1 MNRRKFLGAAAMMA
15 AAAPG
20 SRIGAAV
27 GSSQLIDSCGC
38 DPFLGQARDASYAID
53 PNGPTLASDAFRDLS
68 SGIKITNLKVF
79 GVSLTPNS
87 DRPYVFVKLE
97 TNQPGLIG
105 WGEATLEGK
114 AQATMSCVQD
124 FRDFLVGNDPMQV
137 EHLWQSMYV
146 HTFYR
151 AGPLIGSAISGI
163 DQALWDIRGK
173 ALNVPVYQL
182 LGGPYDQR
190 GIRGYYHV
198 ENISTAE
205 DLAHLRETALHD
217 GVSCLKIGLADH
229 DYEWIETNAKID
241 RAVKHMQRVREG
253 LGDSIDIAVDFH
265 AKMGPAVA
273 SILIKEVEPL
283 HLLFVEEPCPP
294 ENAAAM
300 ARIAR
305 HSTTPIATGERLVA
319 AYGCRELIEMGAVD
333 ILQTDIN
340 HVGGI
345 SALWKVA
352 AMANIS
358 NISMAPHACEGPIG
372 GLATLH
378 VDSAMPNFLVQEICS
393 FVKPG
398 DKEKIWEEWFGFPA
412 MRMVDGRVPLPSKP
426 GLGFEL
432 SEASLNKYPF
442 GGTKPM
448 EFVWHQDGS
457 VAAL

>member
-1 MNRRKFLGAAAMMA
+1 MNRRKFLGAAAMFA

-20 SRIGAAV
+20 TSFAAARDPR
-27 GSSQLIDSCGC
+27 LTDSCGC
-38 DPFLGQARDASYAID
+38 DPFLAQARDASYAYD
-53 PNGPTLASDAFRDLS
+53 PNAHALASDAFRDLS
-68 SGIKITNLKVF
+68 SGIKITGLKVF

-87 DRPYVFVKLE
+87 DRPYVFVRLD
-97 TNQPGLIG
+97 TNQPGLVG
-105 WGEATLEGK
+105 WGEGTLEGK
-114 AQATMSCVQD
+114 AQSTISCIED

-182 LGGPYDQR
+182 LGGPYDPR

-198 ENISTAE
+198 EDVSTPEAI
-205 DLAHLRETALHD
+205 AHLRETTLRQ
-217 GVSCLKIGLADH
+217 GVSCLKIGLPDH
-229 DYEWIETNAKID
+229 DYEWIETNAKIN
-241 RAVKHMQRVREG
+241 RAVKYMQSVREG
-253 LGDSIDIAVDFH
+253 LGNSIDIAVDFH
-265 AKMGPAVA
+265 AKMSPAVA
-273 SILIKEVEPL
+273 SIMIKEVEPL

-294 ENAAAM
+294 ENPQAM

-305 HSTTPIATGERLVA
+305 HSTTPIATGERLVT
-319 AYGCRELIEMGAVD
+319 AYGCRALIEMGAVD

-378 VDSAMPNFLVQEICS
+378 VDSAMPNLLVQEICS

-398 DKEKIWEEWFGFPA
+398 EKEKIWAEWFGFPA
-412 MRMVDGRVPLPSKP
+412 MRMVEGRIPLSAKP

-432 SEASLNKYPF
+432 SEDSLKKFPF

-448 EFVWHQDGS
+448 EFVWHDDGS

>member
-1 MNRRKFLGAAAMMA
+1 MNRRKFLGTAAMMA
-15 AAAPG
+15 VAAPG
-20 SRIGAAV
+20 SRIAAAV
-27 GSSQLIDSCGC
+27 RKPDLVESCGC
-38 DPFLGQARDASYAID
+38 DPFLKQAADASYAYN
-53 PNGPTLASDAFRDLS
+53 PNGQTFASDAFREFS
-68 SGIKITNLKVF
+68 SGIKITNFKVF
-79 GVSLTPNS
+79 GVSITPNS

-97 TNQPGLIG
+97 TNQPGLVG
-105 WGEATLEGK
+105 WGEGTLEGK
-114 AQATMSCVQD
+114 AQSTMSCIED
-124 FRDFLVGNDPMQV
+124 LRDFVVGNDPMQV

-151 AGPLIGSAISGI
+151 AGPLIGSAISTI

-190 GIRGYYHV
+190 GIRGYYHAANV
-198 ENISTAE
+198 STAE
-205 DLAHLRETALHD
+205 DLAHLRENARQE
-217 GVSCLKIGLADH
+217 GVSCLKIELPDP

-241 RAVKHMQRVREG
+241 RAVKYMQKVREG

-265 AKMGPAVA
+265 AKMGPAVS
-273 SILIKEVEPL
+273 SIIIKEVEPL

-294 ENAAAM
+294 ENPQAM
-300 ARIAR
+300 AQIAR
-305 HSTTPIATGERLVA
+305 HSTTPIATGERLVT
-319 AYGCRELIEMGAVD
+319 AYGCRELIALGAVD

-340 HVGGI
+340 HVGGV
-345 SALWKVA
+345 SALLKVA

-378 VDSAMPNFLVQEICS
+378 VDSAIPNFLVQEICS

-398 DKEKIWEEWFGFPA
+398 QKEKIWAEWFGFPA
-412 MRMVDGRVPLPSKP
+412 MRMENGRVPLPTKP

-432 SEASLNKYPF
+432 SEESLKKYPF

-448 EFVWHQDGS
+448 EFVWHEDGS

>member
-1 MNRRKFLGAAAMMA
+1 
-15 AAAPG
+15 
-20 SRIGAAV
+20 
-27 GSSQLIDSCGC
+27 
-38 DPFLGQARDASYAID
+38 
-53 PNGPTLASDAFRDLS
+53 
-68 SGIKITNLKVF
+68 
-79 GVSLTPNS
+79 
-87 DRPYVFVKLE
+87 
-97 TNQPGLIG
+97 
-105 WGEATLEGK
+105 
-114 AQATMSCVQD
+114 
-124 FRDFLVGNDPMQV
+124 
-137 EHLWQSMYV
+137 MYV

-190 GIRGYYHV
+190 GVRGYYHV
-198 ENISTAE
+198 ESIRTAE
-205 DLAHLRETALHD
+205 DLAQLRESALRE
-217 GVSCLKIGLADH
+217 GVSCLKIGLPDN
-229 DYEWIETNAKID
+229 DYEWLETNAKID

-265 AKMGPAVA
+265 AKMGPAVS

-294 ENAAAM
+294 ENPQAM

-319 AYGCRELIEMGAVD
+319 AYGCRALIEMGAID

-352 AMANIS
+352 AMADIS

-378 VDSAMPNFLVQEICS
+378 VDCSIPNFLVQEICS

-398 DKEKIWEEWFGFPA
+398 QKEKIWAEWFGFPA
-412 MRMVDGRVPLPSKP
+412 MRMVDGRVPLPTRP

-432 SEASLNKYPF
+432 NEASLKKYPF

-448 EFVWHQDGS
+448 EFVWHEDGS